1 LGSYPYGHRAYPRC
15 PHSQLLRRRRIR
27 SLAGCRGLSAPK
39 HPISIS
45 TTPSTWAEIY
55 LRVVSRGTSYF
66 QFRLAFHPYT
76 QVIQAICTSA
86 LVRTSTLLSKG
97 FILPTHR
104 STGFGYR
111 FNDFREHTASLT
123 PYRAADIRF
132 PCGFAIES
140 LNLAIEQNSLARFS
154 KRTTRHCSTSHDAS
168 SL

>member
-1 LGSYPYGHRAYPRC
+1 MGSYPDGHRDYPRC

-45 TTPSTWAEIY
+45 TTPSISAEIY

-76 QVIQAICTSA
+76 QVIRAICTSA
-86 LVRTSTLLSKG
+86 PVRTSTLLSKG
-97 FILPTHR
+97 FILLRYR

-111 FNDFREHTASLT
+111 FNDYREHTSSLT
-123 PYRAADIRF
+123 PYRAANIRF
-132 PCGFAIES
+132 PYGFAIEL
-140 LNLAIEQNSLARFS
+140 LNLANE
-154 KRTTRHCSTSHDAS
+154 
-168 SL
+168 